1 MFLRTV
7 WAILWKDLVTE
18 WRNRQTFSAM
28 LVFALVVI
36 FLFNF
41 ALELN
46 RGAQAVV
53 TSGVIW
59 VTFAFCGTLGFNRSL
74 SAEQD
79 RGCLDGLLLAPV
91 NRAAIYVGKALSNL
105 VFMLATAVVVLPVY
119 SLLYNTNLFIP
130 AFLLVVLL
138 GMLGYAALGT
148 MLSGMSMR
156 SRMRDLLLPVLLFP
170 VALPLLVAVVKAS
183 SGLLEGQPL
192 SAVRHWMDL
201 LVVYDIIFVT
211 VSLLVFDEVIED

>member
-1 MFLRTV
+1 MFLKTV
-7 WAILWKDLVTE
+7 LAILWKDLVTE
-18 WRNRQTFSAM
+18 WRNRQIFSAM

-41 ALELN
+41 ALELS

-91 NRAAIYVGKALSNL
+91 NRAAIFVGKALSNL

-119 SLLYNTNLFIP
+119 SVLYNTNLFVP

-183 SGLLEGQPL
+183 SGLLDGQPL

-211 VSLLVFDEVIED
+211 VAVVVFDNVIED